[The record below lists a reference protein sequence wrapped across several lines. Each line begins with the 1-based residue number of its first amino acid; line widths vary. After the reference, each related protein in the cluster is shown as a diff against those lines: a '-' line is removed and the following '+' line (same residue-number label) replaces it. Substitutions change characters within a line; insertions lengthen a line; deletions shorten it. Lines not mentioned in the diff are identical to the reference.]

1 MAAPLDSNDLV
12 SFKELLIANSLQ
24 YDASVQLLIEED
36 IITQEKFFTKLKQ
49 VQAQYQSKGQ

>member
-36 IITQEKFFTKLKQ
+36 IITQKKFFTKLKQ

>member
-49 VQAQYQSKGQ
+49 VRAQYQSKGQ